1 MNVLSIK
8 IESDF
13 TLCWSQCCGW
23 LLQIPLCYEQLT
35 ALARSKII
43 TKKDRWL
50 RASRC
55 WGPHPTLALSTCIHH
70 RVLDSSGL
78 EPSHQD
84 AKGRGRSHSL
94 SVTDSYFWGRPDML
108 GLMKHSTDISAVT
121 AHLTFIRLLLPEF
134 LFFSFLVP
142 RTHVNTREVILVSF
156 RNGSRK
162 CNFPKFLISKF
173 NGHSLFCIISLLFQF
188 YMKNKTLLHL
198 LTFSR

>member
-1 MNVLSIK
+1 M
-8 IESDF
+8 
-13 TLCWSQCCGW
+13 W
-23 LLQIPLCYEQLT
+23 LAT
-35 ALARSKII
+35 
-43 TKKDRWL
+43 TNTVML
-50 RASRC
+50 RAAHC
-55 WGPHPTLALSTCIHH
+55 LGPLQDNHQERPVASSFTMLGAPPDPGSVHLHSSHH

-78 EPSHQD
+78 QPSHQD
-84 AKGRGRSHSL
+84 AKGRGRSYSL

-121 AHLTFIRLLLPEF
+121 AHLTFIRLLLPEL

-188 YMKNKTLLHL
+188 YTKNKTLLHL